1 MHENPWKVESVQ
13 AFSCLKCP
21 ECTFF
26 TKKENNF
33 ENHALRNH
41 PLSKVLFDKLIY
53 PTGSLQDYVVKKE
66 IPNDMNDVG
75 IKEEP
80 TELSDYEKDPLNFCE
95 TTIHQGKEIWTDLN
109 DQAEGE
115 ILYPHGQPGGPINME
130 IMNMPKKKKT
140 NKNHMVVHSEYPKP
154 YQCRMCDS
162 KFRFPSKLNRHIAQ
176 MHDGENGDKTDLEP
190 TQVPIYV
197 SYFIL
202 SENSYIFV

>member
-1 MHENPWKVESVQ
+1 MHGNPWKVESVQ

-53 PTGSLQDYVVKKE
+53 PSGSFQDYVVKKE
-66 IPNDMNDVG
+66 IPNDMNHVS

-95 TTIHQGKEIWTDLN
+95 TTIHQGKEIWTDTN

-115 ILYPHGQPGGPINME
+115 IIYPHGQPGSPINME

-140 NKNHMVVHSEYPKP
+140 NKNHLVVRNEYNEINPIEGFKGFDLHST
-154 YQCRMCDS
+154 
-162 KFRFPSKLNRHIAQ
+162 L
-176 MHDGENGDKTDLEP
+176 
-190 TQVPIYV
+190 PINV
-197 SYFIL
+197 S
-202 SENSYIFV
+202 